1 VTEAGTSAVEC
12 RHQVSLDW
20 LSATV
25 SGPPADELV
34 GELGHALRLRA
45 EACRPLKGY
54 RGYSAAAAL
63 MNGGETLVTVMWADG
78 RDPLVVVPGSYS
90 TRVGE
95 ELLRWSHQCSRKD
108 GAVDIFEV
116 DSFEA
121 ICKLAESMA
130 RERGYSTD
138 VRGDWLTP
146 GGPKGRTLYVMSRKS
161 PTFVRIYEHSKLHG
175 GEVETRIEVE
185 VKPDKKPGKLQLVSL
200 DARGVVGLCSF
211 AVDLLARFGVDLE
224 RVPIV
229 NYVRQLSDLD
239 TRLVRMFNQ
248 WGPTLLELFKRE
260 DVEFA
265 PGGDMSRIGEALVQ
279 AHVILEDRRR
289 RAKENSARVPLPALI
304 CL

>member
-1 VTEAGTSAVEC
+1 MTEPGTGAVEC

-34 GELGHALRLRA
+34 GELGHALNLRA
-45 EACRPLKGY
+45 EVARPLKGY
-54 RGYSAAAAL
+54 RGYSAAASL
-63 MNGGETLVTVMWADG
+63 LNGGESVVTVMWADG
-78 RDPLVVVPGSYS
+78 RDPLVVVPGSFS
-90 TRVGE
+90 ARVGE
-95 ELLRWSHQCSRKD
+95 ELKRWSHQCSRKD
-108 GAVDIFEV
+108 GAVDIFET

-121 ICKLAESMA
+121 ICKLAELMA

-161 PTFVRIYEHSKLHG
+161 PQFVRIYEHSKLHG
-175 GEVETRIEVE
+175 GEVDTRIEVE

-200 DARGVVGLCSF
+200 DPREVVGLCGF
-211 AVDLLARFGVDLE
+211 AVELLARFGVQLD

-248 WGPTLLELFKRE
+248 WGPTLRELFCRE
-260 DVEFA
+260 GVDFA
-265 PGGDMSRIGEALVQ
+265 IGGDMSRIGEALVQ
-279 AHVILEDRRR
+279 AHLLLEDRRR
-289 RAKENSARVPLPALI
+289 RSKETAARQKLPALI